1 MEGMIKLASFSAAML
16 VACFLAVQPAS
27 ADPIA
32 FYFSFSNSTAN
43 GCGNC
48 NIPGTVT
55 GEIFG
60 LENNSEGPASEVE
73 ILSHPSG
80 ILGLPATPFT
90 VADYATDL
98 GLSISQ
104 NDFTVTNG
112 MITDGVYQIFGGAFD
127 LNVANE
133 YNTLASPDAATRV
146 QNQLGFSAITFTAV
160 PEPSSLPM
168 LLAGLGLIGGA
179 FYFGRKKA
187 KST

>member
-1 MEGMIKLASFSAAML
+1 MERMIKLASLSAAAL
-16 VACFLAVQPAS
+16 VASFLAVQPAS

-48 NIPGTVT
+48 NVPGTVT

-60 LENNSEGPASEVE
+60 LENNSEGPASAVE

-80 ILGLPATPFT
+80 ILDLPATPFT

-98 GLSISQ
+98 GLFISQ
-104 NDFTVTNG
+104 NDFTVSNG

-127 LNVANE
+127 LNVGKE
-133 YNTLASPDAATRV
+133 FNTLASPDAATRV
-146 QNQLGFSAITFTAV
+146 QNLLGFSAITFTPV
-160 PEPSSLPM
+160 PEPLTVA
-168 LLAGLGLIGGA
+168 LFGAGLVGLAGA
-179 FYFGRKKA
+179 RRRRKKVRP
-187 KST
+187 S